1 MILGVVCKL
10 KSSEASKRL
19 NTGPI
24 VRITPNEVHIDDP
37 DFYSSVYSSGKSK
50 VNKDSSTVVG
60 FGQPSATVSTVDHDQ
75 HRIRRGYLSHHYSKR
90 AVDALVPLINDRIEA
105 LCGRLEEALTTGY
118 AISLDRA
125 FSAMTADIIYAQFFG
140 AHLDYL
146 SDPDLTVPWR
156 DAFIGLSAGF
166 HRSRFI
172 PKLLRMLKKLR
183 PSLFK
188 LILGYLNGPLIAC
201 LFDLQEQTRQTIQRI
216 LDENNPDSPAAQCII
231 VEALGNPDI
240 APPDKTMERLVDEGI
255 IFGFAATETSGRS
268 MAVGSFYLLNDKSIL
283 AKLRAE
289 LAAATEKSPNNTLT
303 LDELQKLQYL
313 VLHSLPDYGKQTH

>member
-1 MILGVVCKL
+1 MILGVVYKL

-19 NTGPI
+19 NTGPV

-37 DFYSSVYSSGKSK
+37 DFLSSVYFSGKSK
-50 VNKDSSTVVG
+50 VNKDPSTVVG

-90 AVDALVPLINDRIEA
+90 AVDALVPLINDRIDA
-105 LCGRLEEALTTGY
+105 LCARLEEALETGQ

-125 FSAMTADIIYAQFFG
+125 FSAITADIIYAQFFG
-140 AHLDYL
+140 AHLDYV
-146 SDPDLTVPWR
+146 SDPELSVPWR
-156 DAFIGLSAGF
+156 DAFIGLSTGF

-172 PKLLRMLKKLR
+172 PKLR
-183 PSLFK
+183 PSLLK
-188 LILGYLNGPLIAC
+188 LILRYLNGPLITR

-240 APPDKTMERLVDEGI
+240 APQDKTMERLVDEGM
-255 IFGFAATETSGRS
+255 IFGFAGTETSGRS
-268 MAVGSFYLLNDKSIL
+268 RAVGSFYLLNNKSIL

-303 LDELQKLQYL
+303 LDELEKLQYL
-313 VLHSLPDYGKQTH
+313 VLNPFLGFRKTKFTNA

>member
-1 MILGVVCKL
+1 M
-10 KSSEASKRL
+10 
-19 NTGPI
+19 
-24 VRITPNEVHIDDP
+24 
-37 DFYSSVYSSGKSK
+37 
-50 VNKDSSTVVG
+50 
-60 FGQPSATVSTVDHDQ
+60 DHDQ

-90 AVDALVPLINDRIEA
+90 AVDALVPLINDRIDA
-105 LCGRLEEALTTGY
+105 LCARLEEALTTGH

-146 SDPDLTVPWR
+146 SDPELSVPWR
-156 DAFIGLSAGF
+156 DAFIGLSTGF

-183 PSLFK
+183 PNLIK
-188 LILGYLNGPLIAC
+188 LILRYLNGPLIIR
-201 LFDLQEQTRQTIQRI
+201 LFDLQEQTRQNIQRI
-216 LDENNPDSPAAQCII
+216 LDENNPDSPAAQCIV

-240 APPDKTMERLVDEGI
+240 PPRDKTVERLVDEGI
-255 IFGFAATETSGRS
+255 IFGFAGTETLGRS

-303 LDELQKLQYL
+303 LDELEKLPYL
-313 VLHSLPDYGKQTH
+313 VLNSLLDYDSNLTNA